1 MIDFI
6 DKNRIMEITFSMLAQ
21 TVIAALL
28 VTVGIVCYMYG
39 DEEEII
45 RHDGTD
51 AEDREAG

>member
-1 MIDFI
+1 
-6 DKNRIMEITFSMLAQ
+6 MEITFSMLAQ

-45 RHDGTD
+45 RHEGTD